1 MTKRSDDKTK
11 AEKTKTSITSKPAPG
26 KSGKG
31 ELSDQELDQ
40 VSGGE
45 EAPKE
50 TRYKPR

>member
-11 AEKTKTSITSKPAPG
+11 TKTSITPKPAPG

-31 ELSDQELDQ
+31 ELSDQDLDQ

-50 TRYKPR
+50 LSRHRPR